1 MFLAVEAYWDTGGT
15 SSAHILQLK
24 EHTQWWIATCVCMC
38 VCMCWQWGDKKCAQ
52 WLLYVWGC
60 IHIAIYVRPITSPPE
75 RPRLQLQPRTKPL
88 DDTSGQRERGGGGGG
103 GRNSSSIFWGKL
115 NLWTLQQE
123 TGRLKNGFWGWA
135 SLPRWISVELIPRII
150 IGKVHL
156 PCYSTHMLMWNS

>member
-24 EHTQWWIATCVCMC
+24 EHTQWWIAMCVCMC

-88 DDTSGQRERGGGGGG
+88 DDTSGRRERGGGGG
-103 GRNSSSIFWGKL
+103 GRNSSSIFGEAKPVD
-115 NLWTLQQE
+115 TLQKQIGCFNHRVVTPVADKLWLWE
-123 TGRLKNGFWGWA
+123 FYLGIRDYLEKATRKA
-135 SLPRWISVELIPRII
+135 SF
-150 IGKVHL
+150 
-156 PCYSTHMLMWNS
+156 